1 MSIFIVVNNPEDW
14 PLNIHGAEVIAA
26 KTYLSDPR
34 FSDLRGLKIF
44 NLCRS
49 YRYQSVGYYV
59 SLLAEA
65 RGHKPLPNVNTI
77 QDMKSQTM
85 TRFVSDDLF
94 ELIQR
99 TLAPIKSEEY
109 ELSIYFGRNFAKRY
123 ERLSLTL
130 FNLFP
135 APLLRARFIHN
146 RTWQL
151 QSIGPIAGNDIPDDH
166 KPFLLPSLVA
176 ERQHLLQL
184 TVPHCL
190 QN

>member
-14 PLNIHGAEVIAA
+14 PLNIHGAEEIAD

-85 TRFVSDDLF
+85 MRFVSDDLL

-99 TLAPIKSEEY
+99 TQAPIKSE
-109 ELSIYFGRNFAKRY
+109 IGRA
-123 ERLSLTL
+123 
-130 FNLFP
+130 
-135 APLLRARFIHN
+135 H
-146 RTWQL
+146 
-151 QSIGPIAGNDIPDDH
+151 
-166 KPFLLPSLVA
+166 V
-176 ERQHLLQL
+176 
-184 TVPHCL
+184 
-190 QN
+190 